1 MKKKREKLERL
12 YHEMLKNIQDYA
24 IVLLDLDGTI
34 LTWNKGAQEIKGYSP
49 EEIIG
54 KNFRI
59 FYTPRDREESLPEKL
74 IELAKKEGRAKHIG
88 KRLRK
93 DNTTFWGSVLLT
105 TLYDE
110 NDKVVGFIKL
120 TRELKDNDTG

>member
-1 MKKKREKLERL
+1 MKKKKEELERL

-34 LTWNKGAQEIKGYSP
+34 LTWNKGAKEIKGYIS

-59 FYTPRDREESLPEKL
+59 FYTPSAEKNYF
-74 IELAKKEGRAKHIG
+74 
-88 KRLRK
+88 RK
-93 DNTTFWGSVLLT
+93 N
-105 TLYDE
+105 
-110 NDKVVGFIKL
+110 
-120 TRELKDNDTG
+120 